1 MFRECLNIS
10 SVDAVLNLVN
20 VKVERKPIEPQPEE
34 KKGDVVDAEVE
45 EKKE

>member
-1 MFRECLNIS
+1 MFRECLNIA

-20 VKVERKPIEPQPEE
+20 VKVEKKPVEEAPQEN
-34 KKGDVVDAEVE
+34 KGDVIDAEVE